1 MPQMDWFDY
10 LSAEGFLGEGFL
22 EWPPAQQAALNVRRA
37 QQEMNSLPDRLEQS
51 GIRMKDPVTLG
62 TLVDLVTTFTNLSI
76 AVNHYETMAV
86 MYNLKRLQEESG
98 R

>member
-10 LSAEGFLGEGFL
+10 LSAEGFLDEGFL
-22 EWPPAQQAALNVRRA
+22 EWPPAKQAALNVRKA
-37 QQEMNSLPDRLEQS
+37 QQDMNALPDRLVKS
-51 GIRMKDPVTLG
+51 GVTMDDPVTLG
-62 TLVDLVTTFTNLSI
+62 TIVDFITTFTNLSI

-86 MYNLKRLQEESG
+86 MYNIRKLREDL

>member
-22 EWPPAQQAALNVRRA
+22 EWPPAQQAALSVRKA
-37 QQEMNSLPDRLEQS
+37 QQDMNSLPDRLTKS
-51 GIRMKDPVTLG
+51 GVTMEDPVTLG
-62 TLVDLVTTFTNLSI
+62 TLVDFITTFTNLSI

-86 MYNLKRLQEESG
+86 MYNLKKLQEELK
-98 R
+98 